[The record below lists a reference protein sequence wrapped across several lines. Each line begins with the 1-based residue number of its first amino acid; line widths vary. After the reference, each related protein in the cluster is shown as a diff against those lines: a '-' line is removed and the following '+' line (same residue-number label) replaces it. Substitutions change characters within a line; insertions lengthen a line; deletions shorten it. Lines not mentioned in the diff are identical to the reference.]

1 MASDLGVSISVS
13 AVVGGALSGLTSV
26 GKAMDTL
33 KTTTDNLRR
42 HQTELGETLTR
53 NKERLGVASAKQ
65 LWQEYDKIGASI
77 AKLEVRYSKLNA
89 VRAQKAVNQQ
99 KWEGIKSSW
108 AGALESG
115 KLPYIFGQGA
125 GLDFDAVPVGVSGY
139 RDTPYGWGSVLTVPT
154 SGDMSQLI
162 IGQGRAWVRYRNSGT
177 WITTELS
184 GADWFSVRNRPGAI
198 KSYAADAVNQTELAA
213 AFAQASPPGSI
224 AYIAGTAVP
233 AGWLKANGAAV
244 SRAGYADLFAAI
256 GTRYGAG
263 NGTST
268 FNLPDL
274 RGEFVRGWDDSRG
287 VDAGRALGSSQR
299 GTIAMPRDDAG
310 VDNIFAFGSHVNLH
324 GDTINIADY
333 GLDGNSA
340 FYMISNRNSA
350 AVSSI
355 NAAGIVTRPRNVALL
370 AIIKI

>member
-263 NGTST
+263 NGSTT

-274 RGEFVRGWDDSRG
+274 RGEFVRGWDDGRG
-287 VDAGRALGSSQR
+287 VDVGRELGGFQGDEFKSHTHNWYVSENGGGVTASADVDFR
-299 GTIAMPRDDAG
+299 NGDGTYWPKETSANG
-310 VDNIFAFGSHVNLH
+310 
-324 GDTINIADY
+324 
-333 GLDGNSA
+333 GNE
-340 FYMISNRNSA
+340 
-350 AVSSI
+350 
-355 NAAGIVTRPRNVALL
+355 TRPRNIALL